1 MSAVVPLRDAGVPLL
16 AGTDTGLPGTSF
28 GESLHR
34 ELALLVEAGLQP
46 VEVLTA
52 ATAVP
57 SERFG
62 LRDRG
67 RIAPGLRADMLL
79 VEGDPTADV
88 AALRD
93 IAVVWRR
100 GARLDGQGSQSS

>member
-34 ELALLVEAGLQP
+34 ELALLVEA
-46 VEVLTA
+46 VLTA